1 MMRKLNVFGNPYIGV
16 FCRANE
22 SLACVPPQM
31 DEELKLAVAEV
42 LDADLVEMTVDNSI
56 LIGSFIAMN
65 SRCAVVAGMVADS
78 EVKALA
84 KKMKVIRMP
93 HRLNAAGNNVLAND
107 RGALLNPGLDQRSAD
122 LIAREMDV
130 EVMRAPIAGTMT
142 VGSAGVVTNKGM
154 LCHPR
159 ASEDE
164 RARFSK
170 LFGVPVQIATANY
183 GTALVGACMAA
194 NSKGCVVGSTSTP
207 IEMGRIEDGLYL

>member
-1 MMRKLNVFGNPYIGV
+1 MMRKLDVFGNPYIGV

-22 SLACVPPQM
+22 TVACVPPAM
-31 DEELKLAVAEV
+31 DGEIKHAVAEV
-42 LDADLVEMTVDNSI
+42 LDVDLVEMTVDSSI
-56 LIGSFIAMN
+56 LIGSFIALN
-65 SRCAVVAGMVADS
+65 SRCAVVAGFVGDGEIKDLQKM
-78 EVKALA
+78 
-84 KKMKVIRMP
+84 MKVIRIP
-93 HRLNAAGNNVLAND
+93 HKLNAAGNNVLIND
-107 RGALLNPGLDQRSAD
+107 NGALLNPGLDQKSAD

-130 EVMRAPIAGTMT
+130 EVMRGTIAGTMT

-159 ASEDE
+159 ATAEE
-164 RARFSK
+164 REKLSK

-207 IEMGRIEDGLYL
+207 IEMGRIEDGLFL